1 MSEMNA
7 TNIVNNIDPPTDSQT
22 CKDPTVFVAIL
33 NGITNG
39 VRNGTN
45 DAPTTI
51 EFSGEAIAKSPM

>member
-7 TNIVNNIDPPTDSQT
+7 TNIVNSTDPPTDSQT

-39 VRNGTN
+39 VKNGTKE
-45 DAPTTI
+45 DATTI
-51 EFSGEAIAKSPM
+51 GFSGDAIANNPI